1 MIKTD
6 KEMIVTC
13 ENDND
18 GNKMMKWKYE
28 WLWRNI
34 YRRVKVW

>member
-18 GNKMMKWKYE
+18 GKKKNDEMKIWMV
-28 WLWRNI
+28 
-34 YRRVKVW
+34 VKEYL